1 MRDGELNIGH
11 IELPQRIQHHLL
23 FGLQEFFYI
32 SFSYLPTLQLA
43 LEVLLHLHQLY
54 CTCTPQKADRS
65 RMIKDVTHYS
75 KRMNSHTIFQN
86 IKPPSWLS
94 CMYSDSMHTC
104 SSSDLRFDKMAFI
117 THPFSQKRNPQKKNV
132 FPKLLRCLSLIDV
145 AYRLQHCLPK
155 SYDATTH
162 LDS

>member
-1 MRDGELNIGH
+1 M
-11 IELPQRIQHHLL
+11 
-23 FGLQEFFYI
+23 
-32 SFSYLPTLQLA
+32 LPTIAALQ
-43 LEVLLHLHQLY
+43 
-54 CTCTPQKADRS
+54 
-65 RMIKDVTHYS
+65 KDEFTH
-75 KRMNSHTIFQN
+75 NIPTVFEN

-94 CMYSDSMHTC
+94 CVYSDSMHTC

-132 FPKLLRCLSLIDV
+132 FPKLLRRLSLIDV

-155 SYDATTH
+155 SYDATKQ